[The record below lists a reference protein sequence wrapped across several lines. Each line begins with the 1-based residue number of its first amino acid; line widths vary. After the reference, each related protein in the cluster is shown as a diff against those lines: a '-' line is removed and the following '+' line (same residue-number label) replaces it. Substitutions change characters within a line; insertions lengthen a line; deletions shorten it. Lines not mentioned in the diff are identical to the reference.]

1 MIDTTAIIMF
11 AATLIIAYLFV
22 VWAYEFMWRKLKVE
36 FSELREKFDLMEKD
50 YNQFRKE
57 FNELK
62 YTMQQ
67 TIPSKQLKE
76 IKPSQYPGKW

>member
-1 MIDTTAIIMF
+1 MIDINAIIMF
-11 AATLIIAYLFV
+11 TVGIVTAYLFV
-22 VWAYEFMWRKLKVE
+22 IWAYAFMWKKLITE
-36 FSELREKFDLMEKD
+36 FSELKEKFDVIERD

-62 YTMQQ
+62 YAMQQ